1 MESRPEGARS
11 NGPKTMM
18 LERLALALALI
29 AGGSLLVRWVSRIG
43 LERRARGGLMLPAYR
58 MGRPAILYFTTPGC
72 APCESVQRPALD
84 AVGLAFGDRLQIFE
98 FDAAQEP
105 HLADAWGVLSVPTTF
120 LIDAR
125 GRPRRVN
132 HGPVRVH
139 SLLRQ
144 LEALGEFPRRP
155 LPAAE
160 AASLEG

>member
-1 MESRPEGARS
+1 MVP
-11 NGPKTMM
+11 
-18 LERLALALALI
+18 ERLVLTFALMA
-29 AGGSLLVRWVSRIG
+29 AGWLLVRWISRMG
-43 LERRARGGLMLPAYR
+43 LERRARRGLMLPAYR
-58 MGRPAILYFTTPGC
+58 MGRPAILYFTAPGC

-84 AVGLAFGDRLQIFE
+84 AVGRAFGDRLQIFE
-98 FDAAQEP
+98 WDAVEEP
-105 HLADAWGVLSVPTTF
+105 RLADAWGVLSVPTTF

-144 LEALGEFPRRP
+144 LEALGELPQRP

-160 AASLEG
+160 TASLEG